1 MYLVLIAWMYVALM
15 MAVAEATSPVGTVLG
30 AIVTFVLYG
39 AVPMGVVG
47 YIMGSPARK
56 RAIKAKELAEREAQD

>member
-39 AVPMGVVG
+39 ALPMAVVG

-56 RAIKAKELAEREAQD
+56 RAIKAKEMAQRKKPE